1 MAALLWIVAV
11 ILMIAG
17 VVSLLRRQVVAAI
30 ALIVDGFLVGRR
42 DVGVFR

>member
-30 ALIVDGFLVGRR
+30 VFIVGGFLVGPR